1 MRVSVSWLREMVD
14 LPEEPAVVAERLTMA
29 GLEVEAID
37 EAGRRLEGVVAAEVL
52 ATAAHP
58 TRPDLLI
65 VTVGDGVQRFDVACG
80 APNVPPPGGKV
91 VLARVGARIGS
102 VQVEERGIGGVAS
115 AGVLCSE
122 TDLDVGSDPSGL
134 LLPPDSTPPG
144 ADAADALGLHD
155 TVLELSV
162 TPNRPDALG
171 HLGVA
176 RELGAILGRPV
187 RVPRPPC
194 PLAIADPRPPSPDV
208 VVVVEDPAGCPRY
221 GAKVVRGLTVRPSPW
236 PLRYRLHLLGV
247 RAISNVVDV
256 TNAVML
262 LFAQPQHAFDLACVR
277 GARIVVR
284 RARPGESMR
293 TLDGIERALAQDDL
307 LICDGE
313 GPVAIA
319 GVMGGEGSVVRPETT
334 DVLIECAHFDPRSVR
349 RTARRL
355 GLSTESSYRFER
367 GTDRT
372 GVPGALAHA
381 AAMMASLGGGTVAE
395 PAIDAGGPGPDR
407 AAVRLRPERLAR
419 IVGRSY
425 EDDEI
430 LGTLEPLGCR
440 VRRAGGGA
448 FDVVAPGWRA
458 DLGRE
463 IDLVE
468 EIARIRGFDSIPATA
483 PALPAGPRRRGAF
496 ERHRRMREMLVAR
509 GFSEAVNHAFAGAE
523 PLRMLGASDGEM
535 LRLRNPIASDRARLR
550 TTLLAGLLANVRTA
564 FSHRE
569 PSVALFEI
577 GRTFHH
583 DPSRL
588 PIEVQRLG
596 IVMAGAR
603 PEWLA
608 AKPAAYDIHDV
619 AAAVAAVAEGVLR
632 RSWALRP
639 DAGLAAFHPRASCRV
654 SIGGEDAGVCGEI
667 HPAVADAF
675 GVPRGVVVAEIGIG
689 PERFDAEPPPGM
701 ADLPRF
707 PGVRRDLAAIFDE
720 RVTAG
725 EVEDAIRSLGP
736 DWLVSVGV
744 FDVYRGEPVPPGCKS
759 MAFSLLYRVAD
770 RTLVDAEVDEA
781 HAGIVNGLAARYR
794 VTMRT

>member
-1 MRVSVSWLREMVD
+1 
-14 LPEEPAVVAERLTMA
+14 
-29 GLEVEAID
+29 
-37 EAGRRLEGVVAAEVL
+37 
-52 ATAAHP
+52 
-58 TRPDLLI
+58 
-65 VTVGDGVQRFDVACG
+65 
-80 APNVPPPGGKV
+80 
-91 VLARVGARIGS
+91 
-102 VQVEERGIGGVAS
+102 
-115 AGVLCSE
+115 
-122 TDLDVGSDPSGL
+122 
-134 LLPPDSTPPG
+134 
-144 ADAADALGLHD
+144 
-155 TVLELSV
+155 
-162 TPNRPDALG
+162 
-171 HLGVA
+171 
-176 RELGAILGRPV
+176 
-187 RVPRPPC
+187 
-194 PLAIADPRPPSPDV
+194 
-208 VVVVEDPAGCPRY
+208 
-221 GAKVVRGLTVRPSPW
+221 
-236 PLRYRLHLLGV
+236 
-247 RAISNVVDV
+247 
-256 TNAVML
+256 
-262 LFAQPQHAFDLACVR
+262 
-277 GARIVVR
+277 
-284 RARPGESMR
+284 
-293 TLDGIERALAQDDL
+293 
-307 LICDGE
+307 
-313 GPVAIA
+313 
-319 GVMGGEGSVVRPETT
+319 
-334 DVLIECAHFDPRSVR
+334 
-349 RTARRL
+349 
-355 GLSTESSYRFER
+355 
-367 GTDRT
+367 
-372 GVPGALAHA
+372 
-381 AAMMASLGGGTVAE
+381 
-395 PAIDAGGPGPDR
+395 
-407 AAVRLRPERLAR
+407 LRPERLAR

-425 EDDEI
+425 QDDEI

-535 LRLRNPIASDRARLR
+535 LRLRNPIASDRAWLR

-577 GRTFHH
+577 GRTFHQAGGLFGAARLAPH
-583 DPSRL
+583 ARPDDPSRL

-639 DAGLAAFHPRASCRV
+639 DTGLAAFHPRASCRV

-667 HPAVADAF
+667 HPAVADAL
-675 GVPRGVVVAEIGIG
+675 GVPRGVMVAEIGIGIG
-689 PERFDAEPPPGM
+689 PERFDVELPPGM

-720 RVTAG
+720 LVTAG
-725 EVEDAIRSLGP
+725 EVEEAIRSLGP

-744 FDVYRGEPVPPGCKS
+744 FDVYRGAPVPPGCKS

-770 RTLVDAEVDEA
+770 RTLVDVEVDEA
-781 HAGIVNGLAARYR
+781 HAAIVNGLAARYR
-794 VTMRT
+794 VMMRT